1 MGPVIL
7 LGTQATG
14 LTVVIDGVTYRPV
27 AVDSS
32 GRLIVVGS
40 GAGGAVVVSATDLD
54 IRNLTKALDEL
65 YTVLRTDAGVAY
77 DARDRSWTV
86 TETVPVSQATP
97 DSLRVGNYGRYSGAW
112 QRQPLAFGFSAG
124 YFQFDLTAAAA
135 GANTISGTT
144 VPANTLRV
152 LTGAHGV
159 DQTAAVTRMTVAVVS
174 GGNNNRLKMNNGGA
188 AFTHIDWQGQ
198 AFMLPGDIPRLIYEG
213 CTLNDALRTTFYGY
227 DMLLNL

>member
-7 LGTQATG
+7 LGAEATG

-32 GRLIVVGS
+32 GRLIIVGP
-40 GAGGAVVVSATDLD
+40 GTGGALD
-54 IRNLTKALDEL
+54 
-65 YTVLRTDAGVAY
+65 VA
-77 DARDRSWTV
+77 
-86 TETVPVSQATP
+86 QATP
-97 DSLRVGNYGRYSGAW
+97 DSLRVGVYGRYSGAW

-124 YFQFDLTAAAA
+124 YFQFDSTAAAA
-135 GANTISGTT
+135 GTNTIGGTA

-152 LTGAHGV
+152 LTGVHGV
-159 DQTAAVTRMTVAVVS
+159 DQTSAVTRLTVAVVN

-213 CTLNDALRTTFYGY
+213 CTLADALRTTFYGY